1 MAIIKIDHGFLS
13 TSLVTHSHHNYTSN
27 SDPHLHPLASTR
39 PTRQGADYHNRRS
52 WFSVHVTC
60 HSFSSHTPSNCDLHL
75 HRHLASGG
83 DYHHRYGCLSTSF
96 VSHYT
101 RNSDPHLHPLAS
113 TSALRV
119 VITIIDMV
127 FCPRH
132 LSVIIR
138 ETLTLIFTLWHQR
151 RPQVAIII
159 THHGQSF
166 SSITLTLP
174 FTRWRHIAQVRRA
187 GAHCAQQTRWPQGRK
202 RMLTSFTWQI
212 LQVLSWPISWF
223 SPSRSETR
231 MWTTVSFEQ
240 LSLSAFLLQLE
251 YYHH

>member
-1 MAIIKIDHGFLS
+1 MVFCPRHLSLILFIIIRVTLTLIFTLWRQLGLPAKVLIIIIADRGFLS
-13 TSLVTHSHHNYTSN
+13 TSLVTRSHHI
-27 SDPHLHPLASTR
+27 
-39 PTRQGADYHNRRS
+39 RQ
-52 WFSVHVTC
+52 VTVTFIFTAIW
-60 HSFSSHTPSNCDLHL
+60 HQ
-75 HRHLASGG
+75 
-83 DYHHRYGCLSTSF
+83 
-96 VSHYT
+96 
-101 RNSDPHLHPLAS
+101 
-113 TSALRV
+113 V

-159 THHGQSF
+159 TYHGQSF

-174 FTRWRHIAQVRRA
+174 FTRWRHIAQLRRA